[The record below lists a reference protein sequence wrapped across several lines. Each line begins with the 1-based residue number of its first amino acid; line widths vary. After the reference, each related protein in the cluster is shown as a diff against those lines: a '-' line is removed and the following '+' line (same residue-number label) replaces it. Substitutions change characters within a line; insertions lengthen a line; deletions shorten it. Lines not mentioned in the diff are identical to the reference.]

1 MTSLLEVVSAD
12 PNFQLT
18 QHADDFERAVLFS
31 FDQTG
36 NVDAALKVRR
46 ALLMSSQLFRSSI
59 DCAHVMKQDRAV
71 AYCNQTKAQS
81 LSWQLCLEKYSST
94 AYMEVRFWCLQTLHE
109 VRSAL
114 PSIHQHQSEVLLLL
128 WQLHAVKLHSQLTS
142 VILQVLVTRYEQLDS
157 NVVSVY

>member
-1 MTSLLEVVSAD
+1 M
-12 PNFQLT
+12 
-18 QHADDFERAVLFS
+18 ADDFERAVLFS

-59 DCAHVMKQDRAV
+59 NCAYVMIQDRAV
-71 AYCNQTKAQS
+71 AYCNQTKAQP

-114 PSIHQHQSEVLLLL
+114 PSTHQHQSEVLLLL
-128 WQLHAVKLHSQLTS
+128 WQLHAVKLQPMFNKCNLAGSGYQ
-142 VILQVLVTRYEQLDS
+142 I
-157 NVVSVY
+157 